1 MAFGLDAAATR
12 RRQAPRG
19 RRRAIVTASR
29 MDGVRPI
36 AALVLLSLAFAVTAA
51 TPTERVVVGPALSM
65 YGDLKY
71 PAGFRHFDYVNP
83 NAPKGGEVKLWALG
97 TFDTLNPFTLRGVKA
112 AGLGEMYDTLMI
124 GSSDEPFSRYGL
136 VAETIETPADRSW
149 VTFTLRPHARFHDG
163 TPITA
168 DDVVFTFRTLG
179 TKGHPFYR
187 TYYAQVASVETLG
200 RRTVRFMFKRGEN
213 RELPLIVGE
222 MPVLPRA
229 YWDKRAFDQTTL
241 AVPLASGPYTIESFE
256 PGRSITYRRVKDYWG
271 ATLPVNVG
279 RNNVEVIRYD
289 YYRDQTVALEA
300 FKAGAYDFRQEASS
314 KAWATAYDMP
324 AVASGAIKKEEIK
337 NEVPTGMQAF
347 VYNTRRALFTDRRVR
362 EALAYAF
369 DFEWTNAHL
378 FYGAYARTASY
389 FSNSELASR
398 GLPSADEL
406 EVLGALRD
414 RVPPEVF
421 TEEYRPPSTAPPNTI
436 RGNLLRALKLLEQA
450 GWIVR
455 DGVLVDGTTGRPFE
469 FEILLDDP
477 TWERISLPFAKNLE
491 RLGIRA
497 RVRTVDTAQY
507 QYRADNFDFDM
518 TVVLWGQSLSPGN
531 EQRDYW
537 GSERASTPGSRNY
550 AGIRDP
556 AVDRLIGLLIA
567 APDRRAL
574 VARTRALDRVLLW
587 GDYVIPHWHIT
598 AWRVAYWDKFGR
610 PTIAPKYD
618 LGFDTWW
625 VRPGATTP

>member
-1 MAFGLDAAATR
+1 VRSLAAR
-12 RRQAPRG
+12 LG
-19 RRRAIVTASR
+19 IV
-29 MDGVRPI
+29 
-36 AALVLLSLAFAVTAA
+36 LAFAVTA
-51 TPTERVVVGPALSM
+51 TPAAERVVVGPAMSM

-83 NAPKGGEVKLWALG
+83 EAPKGGAVKLWALG
-97 TFDTLNPFTLRGVKA
+97 TFDTLNPFTLRGVAA
-112 AGLGEMYDTLMI
+112 AGLGEMYDTLTV
-124 GSSDEPFSRYGL
+124 GSRDEPFSRYGL
-136 VAETIETPADRSW
+136 VAATIETPADRSW
-149 VTFTLRPHARFHDG
+149 VTFTLRPQARFHDG

-187 TYYAQVASVETLG
+187 TYYAQVAAVEKLG
-200 RRTVRFMFKRGEN
+200 PRTVRFTFKRGEN

-222 MPVLPRA
+222 MPVLPHTHWA
-229 YWDKRAFDQTTL
+229 TRAFDRTTL
-241 AVPLASGPYTIESFE
+241 EPPLASGPYRIESFE

-279 RNNVEVIRYD
+279 RNNFEVIRYD

-300 FKAGAYDFRQEASS
+300 FEAGTYDFRRESSS
-314 KAWATAYDMP
+314 KAWATAYNVP

-337 NEVPTGMQAF
+337 NDVPTGMQAF
-347 VYNTRRALFTDRRVR
+347 VYNTRRALFTDPRVR

-378 FYGAYARTASY
+378 FYGAYTRTASY

-406 EVLGALRD
+406 QVLDPLRE
-414 RVPPEVF
+414 RVLPQVF
-421 TEEYRPPSTAPPNTI
+421 REEYRPPSTAPPNTI
-436 RGNLLRALKLLEQA
+436 RGNLLHALTLLEEA
-450 GWIVR
+450 GWTVR
-455 DGVLVDGTTGRPFE
+455 NGVLVDGKTGRPFE
-469 FEILLDDP
+469 FEILLDDA

-491 RLGIRA
+491 RLGVRA

-507 QYRADNFDFDM
+507 QHRLDDFDFDV
-518 TVVLWGQSLSPGN
+518 TLALWAQSLSPGN
-531 EQRDYW
+531 EQRDFW
-537 GSERASTPGSRNY
+537 GSDRASTPGSRNY

-556 AVDRLIGLLIA
+556 AVDRLIDLLIA

-587 GDYVIPHWHIT
+587 GHYIIPHWHLT

-610 PTIAPKYD
+610 PKIAPKYD

-625 VRPGATTP
+625 VRPGAGS